1 MVKISIVDDKCQRR
15 LVMEGKLIAPL
26 AAELK
31 STCERARADLNGRG
45 FIVDIRNLT
54 LIKQEGEN
62 ILIELMKE
70 GVTFHCGGVFA
81 KHVLREIAD
90 RASVQLQEVSS

>member
-1 MVKISIVDDKCQRR
+1 
-15 LVMEGKLIAPL
+15 
-26 AAELK
+26 
-31 STCERARADLNGRG
+31 
-45 FIVDIRNLT
+45 
-54 LIKQEGEN
+54 
-62 ILIELMKE
+62 MKE